1 MEFSP
6 NAKTNNNIHP
16 IGENMHLPNH
26 PSVYT
31 NEHWCAHMQT
41 HTKYL
46 LSLSITTKTTSHV
59 AISSLCPQKILLT
72 SSAAD
77 FGHSDRLKGKGDS
90 AGACAQGIWNS
101 FTTRWLIT
109 ASTPAKSSIPCGLKR
124 MRRNEIQ
131 TLKHKNPTLI
141 QS

>member
-1 MEFSP
+1 M
-6 NAKTNNNIHP
+6 NTCTY
-16 IGENMHLPNH
+16 LP
-26 PSVYT
+26 
-31 NEHWCAHMQT
+31 T
-41 HTKYL
+41 HQFIQMNTGVHTCKLTQRYL

-77 FGHSDRLKGKGDS
+77 FGHSDRLKGKGDN